1 MKEKLIIKNFGP
13 IKSID
18 LDLGK
23 ITVLIG
29 EQASGKSTVA
39 KVLAICRY
47 FSYIVNDSS
56 IINENY
62 ESEFV
67 ATALR
72 DWGLNGY
79 ERNDSYI
86 NYISSDYSVEI
97 ISEKIEIDKEFS
109 FYRFFPKIE
118 PKSDRFRDLLKSFNK
133 IKPIAEENSN
143 IEIIWSI
150 PHSFLMTDVKFV
162 MNNPFYFPT
171 ERGLQSIF
179 SLGKSSIPNLS
190 DSLFNQ
196 FAELDQIARN
206 FKNEVQIEPLNLTY
220 KNQNGEGYFKI
231 QGQSEF
237 YKLSQGASG
246 FQTLIPIILGVK
258 YYNSLKRRNKTF
270 IVEEP
275 EQNLFLQLKRNW

>member
-109 FYRFFPKIE
+109 FYRFSLRLSQNQIDLEIYSNHLIKL
-118 PKSDRFRDLLKSFNK
+118 SLLLKK
-133 IKPIAEENSN
+133 I
-143 IEIIWSI
+143 
-150 PHSFLMTDVKFV
+150 
-162 MNNPFYFPT
+162 
-171 ERGLQSIF
+171 
-179 SLGKSSIPNLS
+179 
-190 DSLFNQ
+190 
-196 FAELDQIARN
+196 
-206 FKNEVQIEPLNLTY
+206 LT
-220 KNQNGEGYFKI
+220 
-231 QGQSEF
+231 
-237 YKLSQGASG
+237 L
-246 FQTLIPIILGVK
+246 
-258 YYNSLKRRNKTF
+258 R
-270 IVEEP
+270 
-275 EQNLFLQLKRNW
+275 